1 MLAHRGAEAVR
12 LTRREAG
19 RLVFAA
25 VLLVVAMTALLGA
38 DFAPQR
44 VNLEVGDLVPADI
57 VAPRARTFPNDVLT
71 EQARQDAADAVQPQY
86 DFTPD
91 RAITIASAQV
101 AAFEA
106 GVRLLDTAFD
116 PATTEVQRGLIVDR
130 VASDLSTS
138 AADTL
143 AGLEISRWL
152 PIRTE
157 SVRVLDTTERT
168 ELRDTALALVRA
180 RLSERMAG
188 GLSEAER
195 MLAAELISPFVVA
208 NSSFSQQLTDQE
220 KARRSEAVEP
230 VEDVFLQGEV
240 IVRGGTKLTEL
251 DAFRIATFGLDEAA
265 PDLTGLAGWFVL
277 SALLVTLL
285 LGWVWRFR
293 RDFWH
298 RNNVLVLISVL
309 VLFAT
314 LALQITAGRAA
325 LPFLMPLAAIP
336 ILLAVLLDAEVA
348 VVVTAILA
356 VVAGAVNRPSIARL
370 TAAR

>member
-1 MLAHRGAEAVR
+1 MTPAVDLAPVVPELILVGAGIVVLLAGVVLRRADPLALLFVAIAGVAGAAAASLMLWRWDGGLTVLGGAWALEMHTWFD
-12 LTRREAG
+12 L
-19 RLVFAA
+19 LVFKEQYLA
-25 VLLVVAMTALLGA
+25 LLV
-38 DFAPQR
+38 
-44 VNLEVGDLVPADI
+44 
-57 VAPRARTFPNDVLT
+57 
-71 EQARQDAADAVQPQY
+71 
-86 DFTPD
+86 
-91 RAITIASAQV
+91 
-101 AAFEA
+101 
-106 GVRLLDTAFD
+106 
-116 PATTEVQRGLIVDR
+116 
-130 VASDLSTS
+130 
-138 AADTL
+138 TL
-143 AGLEISRWL
+143 AL
-152 PIRTE
+152 
-157 SVRVLDTTERT
+157 
-168 ELRDTALALVRA
+168 TAVFLGV
-180 RLSERMAG
+180 
-188 GLSEAER
+188 
-195 MLAAELISPFVVA
+195 
-208 NSSFSQQLTDQE
+208 

-356 VVAGAVNRPSIARL
+356 VVAGAVNRPSIAM
-370 TAAR
+370 AAETLIEQSAPRPEPIGRSRPSGSQWRARSCPVPGP

>member
-38 DFAPQR
+38 DFAPRR
-44 VNLEVGDLVPADI
+44 VTLEVGARVPADI

-86 DFTPD
+86 DFTPY

-143 AGLEISRWL
+143 AGLEISRW
-152 PIRTE
+152 
-157 SVRVLDTTERT
+157 
-168 ELRDTALALVRA
+168 
-180 RLSERMAG
+180 
-188 GLSEAER
+188 
-195 MLAAELISPFVVA
+195 
-208 NSSFSQQLTDQE
+208 
-220 KARRSEAVEP
+220 
-230 VEDVFLQGEV
+230 
-240 IVRGGTKLTEL
+240 
-251 DAFRIATFGLDEAA
+251 
-265 PDLTGLAGWFVL
+265 
-277 SALLVTLL
+277 
-285 LGWVWRFR
+285 
-293 RDFWH
+293 
-298 RNNVLVLISVL
+298 
-309 VLFAT
+309 
-314 LALQITAGRAA
+314 
-325 LPFLMPLAAIP
+325 
-336 ILLAVLLDAEVA
+336 
-348 VVVTAILA
+348 
-356 VVAGAVNRPSIARL
+356 
-370 TAAR
+370 